1 MVGGLQF
8 VPGFYD
14 QRIKIE
20 RVLQGREKVDNNEAA
35 SLSFSFDLF
44 LTFLPAE
51 VFRTLFF

>member
-20 RVLQGREKVDNNEAA
+20 RALQGREKVDNNEAA

>member
-35 SLSFSFDLF
+35 S
-44 LTFLPAE
+44 
-51 VFRTLFF
+51 